1 MYRMRCAKRSKVFN
15 IRTTNFELRT
25 SSRGCPKMIPL
36 KVGDI
41 VRLRKPH
48 PCGSIDWKV
57 MRTGMDFR
65 IQCLGCQHQA
75 WIPRIKLERNL
86 KEILQQSEEN

>member
-1 MYRMRCAKRSKVFN
+1 
-15 IRTTNFELRT
+15 
-25 SSRGCPKMIPL
+25 MIPL

-41 VRLRKPH
+41 VRLRKQH
-48 PCGSIDWKV
+48 PCGSVDWEV

-86 KEILQQSEEN
+86 KEILQQVEEN

>member
-1 MYRMRCAKRSKVFN
+1 
-15 IRTTNFELRT
+15 
-25 SSRGCPKMIPL
+25 MIPL
-36 KVGDI
+36 KIGDI

-48 PCGSIDWKV
+48 PCGSTDWKV

-75 WIPRIKLERNL
+75 WIPRVKLERQI
-86 KEILQQSEEN
+86 KEILQKADETPGA

>member
-1 MYRMRCAKRSKVFN
+1 MRCAREVKCL
-15 IRTTNFELRT
+15 FEFRT
-25 SSRGCPKMIPL
+25 SNLEHRVRGSQQMIPL

-86 KEILQQSEEN
+86 KEILQRAEDN

>member
-1 MYRMRCAKRSKVFN
+1 MRSEQDVRSSLFVL
-15 IRTTNFELRT
+15 RASNFEPR
-25 SSRGCPKMIPL
+25 SREGESMMIPL
-36 KVGDI
+36 NVGDI

-48 PCGSIDWKV
+48 PCGSVDWKV

-75 WIPRIKLERNL
+75 WIPRVKLERNL
-86 KEILQQSEEN
+86 KEILQRADEK

>member
-1 MYRMRCAKRSKVFN
+1 LILLN
-15 IRTTNFELRT
+15 
-25 SSRGCPKMIPL
+25 
-36 KVGDI
+36 VGDI

-48 PCGSIDWKV
+48 PCGSTDWKV

-75 WIPRIKLERNL
+75 WIPRVKLERNL
-86 KEILQQSEEN
+86 KEILHHADEN

>member
-1 MYRMRCAKRSKVFN
+1 V
-15 IRTTNFELRT
+15 
-25 SSRGCPKMIPL
+25 IPL

-48 PCGSIDWKV
+48 PCGNLDWKV
-57 MRTGMDFR
+57 TRTGMDFR

-75 WIPRIKLERNL
+75 WITRIKLERNL
-86 KEILQQSEEN
+86 KEILQHSEEN

>member
-1 MYRMRCAKRSKVFN
+1 
-15 IRTTNFELRT
+15 
-25 SSRGCPKMIPL
+25 MIPL

-41 VRLRKPH
+41 VRLRKAH

-86 KEILQQSEEN
+86 KEILQQTEEN

>member
-1 MYRMRCAKRSKVFN
+1 
-15 IRTTNFELRT
+15 
-25 SSRGCPKMIPL
+25 MIPL

-48 PCGSIDWKV
+48 PCGGIDWKV

-65 IQCLGCQHQA
+65 IQCLGCQHQT

-86 KEILQQSEEN
+86 KEILQRDEET

>member
-1 MYRMRCAKRSKVFN
+1 MTEARGVTS
-15 IRTTNFELRT
+15 NFEPRF
-25 SSRGCPKMIPL
+25 RGELIKMVPL
-36 KVGDI
+36 NVGDI

-48 PCGSIDWKV
+48 PCGSVDWKV

-75 WIPRIKLERNL
+75 WIPRVKLERNL
-86 KEILQQSEEN
+86 KEILQHADEK